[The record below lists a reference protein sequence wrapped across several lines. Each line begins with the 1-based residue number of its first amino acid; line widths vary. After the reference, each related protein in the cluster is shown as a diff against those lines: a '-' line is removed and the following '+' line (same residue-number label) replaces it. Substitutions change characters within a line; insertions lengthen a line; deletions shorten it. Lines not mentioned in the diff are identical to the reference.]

1 MVVIAFMT
9 FAFTLALAFAFPLDI
24 ALALAPDYASAPA
37 LMIIYPPPSH
47 VISVLTDLPL
57 LLVML
62 WLGGVCA
69 VVAVVILVL
78 LLVSLLPHGVLSLVV
93 A

>member
-1 MVVIAFMT
+1 MKQNKWKKLQCI
-9 FAFTLALAFAFPLDI
+9 
-24 ALALAPDYASAPA
+24 
-37 LMIIYPPPSH
+37 H
-47 VISVLTDLPL
+47 V